1 MDFEKTI
8 PSSELVEG
16 GQVVVEVAGHSI
28 LLCRHDGQVHAVQN
42 KCTHAGSRLESG
54 LMAQGSIRCPLHG
67 VRFDLRT
74 GQCLNERL
82 KCAALRC
89 FAIREAEGHIEVETS
104 TSLVLSTEGA

>member
-8 PSSELVEG
+8 ACSDLSEGE
-16 GQVVVEVAGHSI
+16 QVVVEVAGHSI
-28 LLCRHDGQVHAVQN
+28 LLCRHQGEILAVQN

-89 FAIREAEGHIEVETS
+89 FTVREVHGYIEVETS
-104 TSLVLSTEGA
+104 TSLA

>member
-1 MDFEKTI
+1 
-8 PSSELVEG
+8 
-16 GQVVVEVAGHSI
+16 
-28 LLCRHDGQVHAVQN
+28 
-42 KCTHAGSRLESG
+42 
-54 LMAQGSIRCPLHG
+54 MAQGSIRCPLHG

-104 TSLVLSTEGA
+104 TSLV